1 MKFAEL
7 FRNKMKKITLSIFAL
22 FLISSFIHAQTKTVK
37 GNFCG
42 MSSGGN
48 AFVYS
53 GVRVGKRVFEYS
65 EHINSVKYFGFD
77 KKNSKKIGAEY
88 VIKYKT
94 DGEVNWAVS
103 VTFTGRVNP
112 ETKPCSIE

>member
-1 MKFAEL
+1 
-7 FRNKMKKITLSIFAL
+7 MKKIASAVSIL
-22 FLISSFIHAQTKTVK
+22 LLIPVFVHAQTKTIK

-53 GVRVGKRVFEYS
+53 GLRIGKRVFEYS
-65 EHINSVKYFGFD
+65 EHIDSVKYFGFK
-77 KKNSKKIGAEY
+77 KKNAKKTGAEY

-94 DGEVNWAVS
+94 DGDANWAVS
-103 VTFTGRVNP
+103 ITFTGRVNP
-112 ETKPCSIE
+112 KTKPCSIA